1 MYTLER
7 YQHAGHSGTRYIIS
21 PGGSSAGSGVTNGEP
36 CSTPVEGTTSRRNYR
51 RPRAWH
57 PGPKWHSFAR
67 LVLTARKSKLTERV
81 ALPPAVRVRYAV
93 ARWWGMHCKGWGEG
107 SISNGRY
114 QPHTLAAGRRILWKV
129 TLSLD
134 SARSS
139 ASPGMIANSIPID
152 RNQSTFQI
160 CFVTRR

>member
-1 MYTLER
+1 MIER
-7 YQHAGHSGTRYIIS
+7 NVAISSTTHSNEFTNDFQFPSRKEEEEDGRWRVVSLSWLSIHFRYIYECDQHAGHSGTRYIIS
-21 PGGSSAGSGVTNGEP
+21 PGGSSAGSGVTSGEP

-93 ARWWGMHCKGWGEG
+93 ARWWGM
-107 SISNGRY
+107 
-114 QPHTLAAGRRILWKV
+114 LAL
-129 TLSLD
+129 
-134 SARSS
+134 
-139 ASPGMIANSIPID
+139 
-152 RNQSTFQI
+152 
-160 CFVTRR
+160 